1 MQLGVGLDCILCK
14 INLFNLVLS
23 QLTTIIHN
31 NDTMKILIHG
41 KFNNL
46 LLVLQEIILENCT
59 PWLLWNFIII
69 IM

>member
-14 INLFNLVLS
+14 INLLVLS
-23 QLTTIIHN
+23 QLITIIHN

-46 LLVLQEIILENCT
+46 FLVLQEIILENCT